1 MRKVLLL
8 SQIMMFW
15 CAITCVAQ
23 QNLFTW
29 VDGNV
34 VANSNYI
41 VYEEPQLSPSMISLI
56 AKTSHT
62 LHTYPVS
69 SINNEYECDV
79 NIVTNNI
86 EDDDPYCY
94 EQFDIKSKSGT
105 LIYRK
110 RGIGLPLTQTVWL
123 SRDYNDNNYF
133 RKIDLNNDSY
143 ALIFAGWL
151 LAWTERLGEMI
162 IVVVSKN
169 VATLVYDGPA
179 AAITPANF
187 NSSSFTMDFVT
198 DGTGLIDT
206 ETGMLDTSPEK
217 IVDKTKYR
225 LYKDGDVLK
234 IVSWITGN
242 GPALP

>member
-41 VYEEPQLSPSMISLI
+41 VYEEPQLSPSMISGI

-62 LHTYPVS
+62 LHSYQVS
-69 SINNEYECDV
+69 SLNNEYECDV

-94 EQFDIKSKSGT
+94 EQFDIKSKSGS
-105 LIYRK
+105 LIFRR
-110 RGIGLPLTQTVWL
+110 RGIGPLTKTFHL
-123 SRDYNDNNYF
+123 SCDYNDVNYF

-143 ALIFAGWL
+143 ALFFTGWCSGIDDD
-151 LAWTERLGEMI
+151 LGEMV

-179 AAITPANF
+179 AAITPTNF

-198 DGTGLIDT
+198 DGTGLKDF
-206 ETGMLDTSPEK
+206 ETGLLDITPEK
-217 IVDKTKYR
+217 LVGKTKYR

>member
-1 MRKVLLL
+1 
-8 SQIMMFW
+8 MMFW

-41 VYEEPQLSPSMISLI
+41 VYEEPQLSSSMISLI
-56 AKTSHT
+56 ERTSQT

-143 ALIFAGWL
+143 ALFFTGWCYGIDDD
-151 LAWTERLGEMI
+151 LGEMV

-179 AAITPANF
+179 AAITPTNF

-198 DGTGLIDT
+198 DGTGLKDI
-206 ETGMLDTSPEK
+206 ETGLLDITPEK
-217 IVDKTKYR
+217 LVGKTKYR

-242 GPALP
+242 SPALP

>member
-34 VANSNYI
+34 VADSNYI
-41 VYEEPQLSPSMISLI
+41 VYEERQLSPSMISGI
-56 AKTSHT
+56 AKTSRT
-62 LHTYPVS
+62 LHSYQVS
-69 SINNEYECDV
+69 SLNNEYECDV

-94 EQFDIKSKSGT
+94 EQFDIKSKSGS
-105 LIYRK
+105 LIFRR
-110 RGIGLPLTQTVWL
+110 RGIGPLTKTFHL
-123 SRDYNDNNYF
+123 SRDYNDVNYF

-143 ALIFAGWL
+143 ALFFTGWCYGIDDD
-151 LAWTERLGEMI
+151 LGEMV

-179 AAITPANF
+179 AAITPTNF

-198 DGTGLIDT
+198 DGTGLKDI
-206 ETGMLDTSPEK
+206 ETGLLDITPEK
-217 IVDKTKYR
+217 LVGKTKYR

>member
-41 VYEEPQLSPSMISLI
+41 VYEERQLSPSMISGI

-62 LHTYPVS
+62 LHSYQVS
-69 SINNEYECDV
+69 SLNNEYECDV
-79 NIVTNNI
+79 NIVTNHVESN
-86 EDDDPYCY
+86 DPDCY
-94 EQFDIKSKSGT
+94 NQFDIKSKSGS
-105 LIYRK
+105 LIFRR
-110 RGIGLPLTQTVWL
+110 RGIGPLTKTFHL
-123 SRDYNDNNYF
+123 SCDYNDVNYF

-143 ALIFAGWL
+143 ALFFTGWCSGIDDD
-151 LAWTERLGEMI
+151 LGEMV

-179 AAITPANF
+179 AAITPTNF

-198 DGTGLIDT
+198 DGTGLKDI
-206 ETGMLDTSPEK
+206 ETGLLDITPEK
-217 IVDKTKYR
+217 LVGKTKYR

>member
-41 VYEEPQLSPSMISLI
+41 VYNQQPTGSRFAHILS
-56 AKTSHT
+56 KTKVLHT
-62 LHTYPVS
+62 LPVS
-69 SINNEYECDV
+69 SANNEYECDIL
-79 NIVTNNI
+79 IVGTQGI
-86 EDDDPYCY
+86 EEDGSHCY
-94 EQFDIKSKSGT
+94 NQFDIKSKSGS
-105 LIYRK
+105 LIFRR
-110 RGIGLPLTQTVWL
+110 RGIGPLTRTFHL
-123 SRDYNDNNYF
+123 SCDYNDVNYF

-143 ALIFAGWL
+143 ALFFTGWCSGIDDD
-151 LAWTERLGEMI
+151 LGEMV

-179 AAITPANF
+179 AAITPTNF

-198 DGTGLIDT
+198 DGTGLKDI
-206 ETGMLDTSPEK
+206 ETGLLDITPEK
-217 IVDKTKYR
+217 LVGKTKYR

>member
-41 VYEEPQLSPSMISLI
+41 VYEERQLSPSMISGI

-62 LHTYPVS
+62 LHSYQVS
-69 SINNEYECDV
+69 SLNNEYECDV

-94 EQFDIKSKSGT
+94 EQFDIKSKSGS
-105 LIYRK
+105 LIFRR
-110 RGIGLPLTQTVWL
+110 RGIGPLTKTFHL
-123 SRDYNDNNYF
+123 SCDYNDVNYF

-143 ALIFAGWL
+143 ALFFTGWCSGIDDD
-151 LAWTERLGEMI
+151 LGEMV

-179 AAITPANF
+179 AAITPTNF

-198 DGTGLIDT
+198 DGTGLKDI
-206 ETGMLDTSPEK
+206 ETGLLDITPEK
-217 IVDKTKYR
+217 LVGKTKYR